1 MKQPLQGIEILDLA
15 TLTPGK
21 YCTYLLADLGASVL
35 RVERPSAKRARISSE
50 DLVLNRGKRSLTLN
64 LRSDEGREL
73 LYRLAGRC
81 DVVIESNRPGVTKR
95 LGVDYESLRERDD
108 RLIYC
113 SLSGFGQDG
122 PYSQRP
128 AYDLIFMALSGALHA
143 LVGRQAPPFPP
154 GLYLA
159 DAVSGL
165 TAAFAISLA
174 LLHRER
180 SGEGT
185 HVDLAMFDSI
195 FSLLATSH
203 GLQRVNG
210 ASVGGDDAEG
220 WSSPLYRIYET
231 ADGRHLAL
239 AAIRE
244 ASCRAL
250 FEALGRE
257 ELAAQAWSPG
267 DGANQVEEFLERT
280 FKSATA
286 REWTER
292 LTPLDIEI
300 APVLAPHEAFS
311 DPQLAL
317 RQMVIETTHPEA
329 GALRQIGN
337 PLCAGS
343 SALEDAPR
351 PAPTIG
357 RDSAKVLRELGLSES
372 EIARLREAAVV

>member
-1 MKQPLQGIEILDLA
+1 MKQPFQGIEILDLA

-35 RVERPSAKRARISSE
+35 RVERPAASSSAISSE

-73 LYRLAGRC
+73 LYRLAERS
-81 DVVIESNRPGVTKR
+81 DVVIESNRPGVAKR
-95 LGVDYESLRERDD
+95 LGVDYERLKQQAD

-122 PYSQRP
+122 PYSRRP
-128 AYDLIFMALSGALHA
+128 AHDLIFMALSGALHA
-143 LVGRQAPPFPP
+143 LVGRHAPPFPP

-165 TAAFAISLA
+165 TAAFAISTA

-180 SGEGT
+180 NGEGAYL
-185 HVDLAMFDSI
+185 DLAMFDSI

-203 GLQRVNG
+203 GLQRLSETSTV
-210 ASVGGDDAEG
+210 DEAET
-220 WSSPLYRIYET
+220 WSSPLYRVYET
-231 ADGRHLAL
+231 SDGRHLAL

-257 ELAAQAWSPG
+257 DLAAQAWSSG
-267 DGANQVEEFLERT
+267 DAASRVEEFLERT

-286 REWTER
+286 SEWTER
-292 LTPLDIEI
+292 LAPLDIEI
-300 APVLAPHEAFS
+300 APVLSPKEAFS
-311 DPQLAL
+311 NPQLAARHML
-317 RQMVIETTHPEA
+317 IETMHPEA
-329 GALRQIGN
+329 GALREIGS
-337 PLCAGS
+337 PLRAWSRGRS
-343 SALEDAPR
+343 DAPE
-351 PAPTIG
+351 PAPRVGADT
-357 RDSAKVLRELGLSES
+357 DVVLQDLGLSES
-372 EIARLREAAVV
+372 DTARLRDAGVV